1 MSMSAGD
8 RGITFSKIKTYF
20 ESKTETRPGFSRLCW
35 MIDVIELYASQC
47 EHDIPVKLASVV
59 PLSVYLSAET
69 NVSRHWWIEALVSA
83 IQTDSLSPAY
93 KTINGAVMRRTGK
106 IEFAGFG
113 TVDDMVV
120 EPPER
125 TFPIYNQTVP
135 VQEQELIT
143 HVTLNGV
150 VKFKR
155 FPEVEIPE
163 IAKKWRQL
171 NKPSPYYYL
180 QLLSGPDFNTL
191 SKFIMPADD
200 STPMHSSSNDKQITR
215 FDVRNL
221 FRRR

>member
-1 MSMSAGD
+1 MSAGNK
-8 RGITFSKIKTYF
+8 GITFSKIKAYF
-20 ESKTETRPGFSRLCW
+20 ESKTETSPDLSRLCW
-35 MIDVIELYASQC
+35 MVDVTELYASQC

-59 PLSVYLSAET
+59 PLSAYLSMET
-69 NVSRHWWIEALVSA
+69 NISRHWWIEALVSA

-93 KTINGAVMRRTGK
+93 KTISGAVMRRTGK

-113 TVDDMVV
+113 IIDDMVG

-125 TFPIYNQTVP
+125 AFPIHNQTVP

-155 FPEVEIPE
+155 FPEAEIPE
-163 IAKKWRQL
+163 IAKHWRQL

-180 QLLSGPDFNTL
+180 QLLSGSDFNTL
-191 SKFIMPADD
+191 STFIMPANT
-200 STPMHSSSNDKQITR
+200 STPMHSSGNDKQITR